1 MSIFLDLALRSSIVL
16 VLGLAARLLL
26 RHRSA
31 ALRHRV
37 LAASLFASAS
47 VLPLTFVLP
56 EWSVPVSRSAPAAT
70 TVSVDEPY
78 VGAAA
83 SHMDAVSSGRS
94 VLPLAVI
101 WAIGVAVEGQPQPD
115 GRAA

>member
-37 LAASLFASAS
+37 LAASRWFPSRPSA
-47 VLPLTFVLP
+47 
-56 EWSVPVSRSAPAAT
+56 
-70 TVSVDEPY
+70 
-78 VGAAA
+78 
-83 SHMDAVSSGRS
+83 
-94 VLPLAVI
+94 
-101 WAIGVAVEGQPQPD
+101 
-115 GRAA
+115 

>member
-56 EWSVPVSRSAPAAT
+56 EWSVPASRSALRR
-70 TVSVDEPY
+70 D
-78 VGAAA
+78 
-83 SHMDAVSSGRS
+83 DR
-94 VLPLAVI
+94 
-101 WAIGVAVEGQPQPD
+101 Q
-115 GRAA
+115 RR